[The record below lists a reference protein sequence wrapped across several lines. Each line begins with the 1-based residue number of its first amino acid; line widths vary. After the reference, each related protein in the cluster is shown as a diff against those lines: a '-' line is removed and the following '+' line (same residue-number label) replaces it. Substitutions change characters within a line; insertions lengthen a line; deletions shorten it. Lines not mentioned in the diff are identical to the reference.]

1 MQHLADDSDRAPSVS
16 PSRLVADRVHG
27 RLPTAAPSAGFYS
40 GEICVVSLR
49 LPLQT
54 PRQKALKI
62 MRLPT
67 TPQRSR
73 MMSSIRGKNTWPERM
88 LRSILFAKGFRYRL
102 HVRNLPGSPD
112 LVFPKHR
119 AVIFVHGCFWH
130 RHEGC
135 RYTTTP
141 KANSEFWKQ
150 KFQGNVNRDARHAA
164 MLHDLGWRVAVVWEC
179 SLKQSID
186 HTTQIVEKWLHGNEV
201 LLIVGS
207 SSLPQAAEPEP
218 ASPAAGTQ

>member
-1 MQHLADDSDRAPSVS
+1 
-16 PSRLVADRVHG
+16 
-27 RLPTAAPSAGFYS
+27 
-40 GEICVVSLR
+40 
-49 LPLQT
+49 
-54 PRQKALKI
+54 
-62 MRLPT
+62 MRIPT

-88 LRSILFAKGFRYRL
+88 LRSFLFARGFRYRL

-150 KFQGNVNRDARHAA
+150 KFQGNVDRDARHAA
-164 MLHDLGWRVAVVWEC
+164 MLRDLGWRVAVVWEC
-179 SLKQSID
+179 SLRQSID
-186 HTTQIVEKWLHGNEV
+186 HTAQIVEEWLHGKEACLV
-201 LLIVGS
+201 VGS
-207 SSLPQAAEPEP
+207 SSLPQAAESEP